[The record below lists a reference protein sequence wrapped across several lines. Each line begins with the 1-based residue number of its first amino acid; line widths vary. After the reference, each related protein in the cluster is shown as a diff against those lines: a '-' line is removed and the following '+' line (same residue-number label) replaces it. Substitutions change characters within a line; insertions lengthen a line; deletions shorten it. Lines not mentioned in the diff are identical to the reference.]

1 MSCPKIEVPDSP
13 ARSSSGRCRRWIV
26 IFLPLVNSPLWLTL
40 PDLDGGRLGGS
51 AGSTGRVQ
59 EAGEVGRQRAGGWE
73 AAQGTTSDAHEVG
86 EPSADTQEVE

>member
-1 MSCPKIEVPDSP
+1 MDCHLPSTGHLLAMV
-13 ARSSSGRCRRWIV
+13 ARY
-26 IFLPLVNSPLWLTL
+26 SPLWLTL

-59 EAGEVGRQRAGGWE
+59 EAGEVGGQRAGGWE